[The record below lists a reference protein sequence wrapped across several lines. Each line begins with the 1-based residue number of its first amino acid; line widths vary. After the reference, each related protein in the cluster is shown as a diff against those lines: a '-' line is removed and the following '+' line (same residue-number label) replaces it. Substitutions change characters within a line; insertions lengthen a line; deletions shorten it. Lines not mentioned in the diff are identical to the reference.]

1 MMKIKLLPA
10 LVFVLA
16 MSDAL
21 AGDMV
26 VIGHPGMGKL
36 DVVTVQKIFTGKL
49 IKVGDIDVKPVNVK
63 PCSLRD
69 RFLQTFLN
77 QNDEKYTA
85 YWTIR
90 HFIGK
95 GAPPLELPSSAEVIK
110 FVQSTPGAIGY
121 IDEDDVEPQV
131 SVISRKYDQ
140 SSREP

>member
-1 MMKIKLLPA
+1 MIKIKLLPA
-10 LVFVLA
+10 LALILA
-16 MSDAL
+16 MSDVQ
-21 AGDMV
+21 AGDV
-26 VIGHPGMGKL
+26 IVIGHAGMSKL
-36 DVVTVQKIFTGKL
+36 DAVTVQRIFTGKL
-49 IKVGDIDVKPVNVK
+49 IKVNDIDVKPVNVK
-63 PCSLRD
+63 PCSIRD

-121 IDEDDVEPQV
+121 IDEDDVVPQV
-131 SVISRKYDQ
+131 SVISRKYDE
-140 SSREP
+140 RE